1 MHYTKR
7 IDQSKIAFRLQSNQ
21 STTTVRLKLVP
32 SLLLHGM
39 WHITLTA
46 VKGTMVVNGTTAV
59 KGTMAV
65 REIMAPFGGKISLFP
80 LNWNLTLFNTAQ
92 NANRN
97 FGADFT

>member
-7 IDQSKIAFRLQSNQ
+7 IDQSKIAFRQQSNQ
-21 STTTVRLKLVP
+21 SMTTVKLKLVP

-39 WHITLTA
+39 WHISLTA

-65 REIMAPFGGKISLFP
+65 RETMALFGGRFEQEFDSF
-80 LNWNLTLFNTAQ
+80 
-92 NANRN
+92 
-97 FGADFT
+97 